1 MEIMPV
7 VDVRLVDRDWRRE
20 LANLFQNDPT
30 GFRIIC
36 PFVKQDPLWS
46 IVGDSIPTD
55 TRLITRFSLRDFSAG
70 VSDIAAIG
78 DVINAGGEVRGVQG
92 LHAKVFIFGTGSAAV
107 TSANLTRLGLHRN
120 AEFGCISHLPDFVEA
135 CLAYFDD
142 LWDRSEP
149 SVSTGQLAM
158 WAEEVTKFLLTA
170 APAGSR
176 GALPDYGALID
187 RGEPPPP
194 TFDSPASGER
204 PPWVA
209 EATRGHVKFFG
220 LAEERIS
227 WSVPVV
233 EEVEGSGSHW
243 ACTYPKNRRP
253 RKVWDGDVMF
263 LAAMVEHPDD
273 YLIYGRALGMQ
284 YVDGR
289 DDASPEDLA
298 VRPWKADYPHYI
310 RIHGAEFV
318 AGQISNG
325 VKLSSLMDAL
335 GANAFVSTR
344 ANLAA
349 GAGNTNPRMALR
361 QHPDVTL
368 SSEGLAWLNEKFDS
382 ALAQHGRLPA
392 EDLADLDWPAQ
403 SSST

>member
-1 MEIMPV
+1 MPA
-7 VDVRLVDRDWRRE
+7 VDVRLVDGNWSRE
-20 LANLFQNDPT
+20 LATLFQSHPS
-30 GFRIIC
+30 GLRIIC
-36 PFVKQDPLWS
+36 PFVKQEPLWS

-55 TRLITRFSLRDFSAG
+55 TRMITRFSLRDFSAG

-78 DVINAGGEVRGVQG
+78 DVVEAGGEVRGVKG
-92 LHAKVFIFGTGSAAV
+92 LHAKVFIFGARSAAV
-107 TSANLTRLGLHRN
+107 TSANITHNGLHRN
-120 AEFGCISHLPDFVEA
+120 AEFGCISGLPDFVEA
-135 CLAYFDD
+135 CLAYFDS
-142 LWDRSEP
+142 LWERSQP
-149 SVSTGQLAM
+149 SVSPAQLAI

-170 APAGSR
+170 VPAGSR
-176 GALPDYGALID
+176 STLPDYGAAVD
-187 RGEPPPP
+187 DGESPLP
-194 TFDSPASGER
+194 TFDSLASGER
-204 PPWVA
+204 PPWIA

-227 WSVPVV
+227 WSVPVLV
-233 EEVEGSGSHW
+233 EVEGSGSHW

-273 YLIYGRALGMQ
+273 YLIYGRALGIQ

-289 DDASPEDLA
+289 DDASPADLA

-310 RIHGAEFV
+310 RIHDAEFV

-325 VKLSSLMDAL
+325 VRLSSLMEAL
-335 GANAFVSTR
+335 GANAFASTQ

-368 SSEGLAWLNEKFDS
+368 SSEGLAWLNERFETS
-382 ALAQHGRLPA
+382 LAQHGRLPA
-392 EDLADLDWPAQ
+392 EDLVDLDWPAQ